1 MAIEDLRQSPM
12 MSHMLDEGEDVGHYG
27 RLIFVMIGR
36 QFAGND
42 ELVELLTKDHDA
54 DEECDPT
61 LARAC
66 TTRGSRWDRACRGW

>member
-36 QFAGND
+36 QFA
-42 ELVELLTKDHDA
+42 A
-54 DEECDPT
+54 
-61 LARAC
+61 
-66 TTRGSRWDRACRGW
+66 TTSSSSY